1 MLQRDPVVF
10 AADGFDQIHELDCV
24 NERVISGIAKQPGE
38 SRRRSRGGIGTPTIS
53 SPAESKSVASKIDR
67 PSRCG
72 CRRLCVNL
80 PGLSRYKSSG
90 FKALILMGL

>member
-53 SPAESKSVASKIDR
+53 SPAESKSVASKLDR
-67 PSRCG
+67 PSRRG
-72 CRRLCVNL
+72 RRRPRANF
-80 PGLSRYKSSG
+80 PGNSRKAESG
-90 FKALILMGL
+90 STAPDSLGL

>member
-24 NERVISGIAKQPGE
+24 NERVISRIARQPGE

-72 CRRLCVNL
+72 CRRH
-80 PGLSRYKSSG
+80 
-90 FKALILMGL
+90 

>member
-24 NERVISGIAKQPGE
+24 NERVVSRSAKRSGE
-38 SRRRSRGGIGTPTIS
+38 SKRRSHGGIGMQTIS
-53 SPAESKSVASKIDR
+53 SPAESKSAAIKINR

-72 CRRLCVNL
+72 CRLH
-80 PGLSRYKSSG
+80 
-90 FKALILMGL
+90 